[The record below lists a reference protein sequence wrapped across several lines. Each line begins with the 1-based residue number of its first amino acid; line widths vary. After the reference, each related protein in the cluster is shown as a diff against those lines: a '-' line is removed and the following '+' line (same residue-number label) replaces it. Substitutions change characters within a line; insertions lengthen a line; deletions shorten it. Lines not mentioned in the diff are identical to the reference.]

1 MKYQKEVELK
11 STVPGADRYNYGQKW
26 AKPVRP
32 QKPSDATQMGQ
43 TQWTPGTMPKG
54 GFRSVFHFDG
64 VAAGSTKIS
73 NTDKPG
79 RKVY

>member
-1 MKYQKEVELK
+1 MKYQKEIELK

-32 QKPSDATQMGQ
+32 QTPRDNSQMGEPR
-43 TQWTPGTMPKG
+43 WTPGTMPKG
-54 GFRSVFHFDG
+54 GFRSVFDFSG
-64 VAAGSTKIS
+64 GESCSTKIS